1 MLKTMRKNVKALTPT
16 LWIVIATFIIAIFAV
31 WGGGGVIG
39 ERKSGTG
46 TLAVV
51 GKTKISSDLYF
62 NTLRQ
67 RLQALQ
73 QELKT
78 LNKSFIQ
85 QLNIPQQV
93 LEQMVQQALILQ
105 AAQDMGLS
113 VSNNELRDR
122 IVSFP
127 AFQQD
132 GKFVGFDSYQRVLAY
147 NRITI
152 RDFEESL
159 KKDVLLNKAIR
170 VLTAGVA
177 VTEEEVWE
185 NYKKQNESAKLEYL
199 LLDEGKME
207 LAAKPDEVAVRAYFE
222 KNTDRYKIPEKR
234 SALYAFLPTE
244 DLKKEIKL
252 TPADIEKYYKDNIAQ
267 FKELEKVKVSRIFL
281 PHTEKDKA
289 DILGQV
295 RAIHDRLDKGEDF
308 AELAKK
314 FSKDDKAK
322 DGGDWGL
329 YDWKSLPTAE
339 QEAVAKL
346 EQSKISNVLET
357 DAGAAILKVTEKAPE
372 RTIPLDEVKPRI
384 QSILEDDKARELANQ
399 RMTQLEKGARRENSL
414 DAAAQKA
421 GIKIANTGLL
431 KQADPVPGVDQA
443 GTISQTLFTLKEK
456 EISATIFTYEGVG
469 VVQLEKIEAPRPA
482 KIEEVKEDVEKDL
495 TASLKKE
502 RAREKIKDIRARL
515 TPKNWEEIAQKN
527 NLEIKTIDAHKR
539 EQYIG
544 VIGENAEVDTLAFTL
559 PINETSKPLN
569 TPTVSLCSGCST
581 GKRSRKKTT
590 TRPRRPRRRRSS
602 RPSGTNSCSPGW
614 SKSGKRRRPG
624 LTTTSSSRS
633 RTTSSRASASKR
645 SREGP

>member
-1 MLKTMRKNVKALTPT
+1 MLKTMRKNVKSLAPT

-39 ERKSGTG
+39 EKKSDTG

-51 GKTKISSDLYF
+51 GKTKISSELYF

-73 QELKT
+73 QEIKT
-78 LNKSFIQ
+78 LSKSFIQ

-93 LEQMVQQALILQ
+93 LEQMVQQALLLQ
-105 AAQDMGLS
+105 AAGDMGLS

-122 IVSFP
+122 IMSLP

-132 GKFVGFDSYQRVLAY
+132 GKFIGFGSYQRVLAY

-159 KKDVLLNKAIR
+159 KKDILLNKTIQ
-170 VLTAGVA
+170 VLTAGLA

-199 LLDEGKME
+199 LLDESKME
-207 LAAKPDEVAVRAYFE
+207 LAVKPDAAAFKAYFE
-222 KNTDRYKIPEKR
+222 KNADRYKIPEKR
-234 SALYAFLPTE
+234 SAFYSFLPTS

-252 TPADIEKYYKDNIAQ
+252 TDADIDKYYRDNIAQ
-267 FKELEKVKVSRIFL
+267 FKELERVKVSRIFM
-281 PHTEKDKA
+281 PFTEKDKA
-289 DILGQV
+289 DVLGQV
-295 RAIHDRLDKGEDF
+295 RAIRDRMDKGEDF

-346 EQSKISNVLET
+346 EQGKVSNVLET
-357 DAGAAILKVTEKAPE
+357 EAGASILKVTEKAPE
-372 RTIPLDEVKPRI
+372 RTFPLDEVKPRI
-384 QSILEDDKARELANQ
+384 QSTLEDEKARELANQ
-399 RMTQLEKGARRENSL
+399 RMTQLEKSARNEKSL

-421 GIKIANTGLL
+421 GVKLANTGLL
-431 KQADPVPGVDQA
+431 KQGDPVPGVDQA
-443 GTISQTLFTLKEK
+443 GTISQTLFTLKDK
-456 EISATIFTYEGVG
+456 EISAPIFTYEGVG
-469 VVQLEKIEAPRPA
+469 VVQLEKTEAPRTA
-482 KIEEVKEDVEKDL
+482 KFEEVKEDVEKDL
-495 TASLKKE
+495 TASLKKDK
-502 RAREKIKDIRARL
+502 AMEKIKDVRAKL
-515 TPKNWEEIAQKN
+515 TPKNWEDIAQKN
-527 NLEIKTIDAHKR
+527 NLEIKTINAHKR

-544 VIGENAEVDTLAFTL
+544 VIGENAEVDKLAFTL
-559 PINETSKPLN
+559 PVNETSAPVEYANGYALFRVLDRKEVKKEDFDKAK
-569 TPTVSLCSGCST
+569 TAEKETVLET
-581 GKRSRKKTT
+581 KRNKFLQSWLVKIREEKKAKINYNLFLKITDDILSRF
-590 TRPRRPRRRRSS
+590 
-602 RPSGTNSCSPGW
+602 GD
-614 SKSGKRRRPG
+614 
-624 LTTTSSSRS
+624 
-633 RTTSSRASASKR
+633 
-645 SREGP
+645 